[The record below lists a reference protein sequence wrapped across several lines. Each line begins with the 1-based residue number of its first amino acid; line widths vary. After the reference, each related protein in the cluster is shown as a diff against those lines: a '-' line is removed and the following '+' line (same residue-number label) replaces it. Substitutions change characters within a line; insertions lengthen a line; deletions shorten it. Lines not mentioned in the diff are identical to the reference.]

1 MQCNIGKADKV
12 LRIII
17 GLVIIAIGMYFKSW
31 WGAIGLVP
39 LLTATIGWCPLYV
52 PLGIKTCKTEAA
64 PPPVAEQVPP
74 PAAEQ
79 EPPFAAEGEQP
90 PAEEETQPP
99 AE

>member
-17 GLVIIAIGMYFKSW
+17 GLVIIAIGLYFKSW

-52 PLGIKTCKTEAA
+52 PLGIKTSKTEAA
-64 PPPVAEQVPP
+64 QAPVAEQAPP

-79 EPPFAAEGEQP
+79 APPPVAEGEQP

-99 AE
+99 AV